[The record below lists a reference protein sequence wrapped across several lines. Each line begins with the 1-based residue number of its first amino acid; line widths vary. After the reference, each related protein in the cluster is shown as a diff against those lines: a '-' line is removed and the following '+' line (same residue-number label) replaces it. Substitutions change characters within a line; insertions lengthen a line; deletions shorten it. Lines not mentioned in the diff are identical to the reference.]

1 MNKKI
6 VIYIIILFSIII
18 IGTGVTLVIN
28 SNKKDDKK
36 ISKDIDEPYVP
47 NDVELDGFTYSFL
60 KLETNKKNMVYSPL
74 SIKYALF
81 MLNEGASSN
90 TQKEISDL
98 IGDELPT
105 KYENIDNVLSLANS
119 LFIRDSYKKHV
130 LSTYVDTLKEKFNA
144 EVFYDEFKDASNVNN
159 WIEEK
164 TFKIIKNMLK
174 DEQVQN
180 PNLEMILVNALAID
194 MEWQNK
200 FEEESTT
207 SRPFLREEDE
217 INVAMMHKSSSLP
230 SNMYYQDDKYNALLM
245 PLKKYED
252 TSLEF
257 IAIMPNSI
265 SLDSFLKDDKV
276 EENINNV
283 LNKLHSVNESEELSI
298 SIPRFEYEYSLR
310 LKDDLQVLGIKDA
323 FAENAD
329 FSNMSDSELQV
340 SDALH
345 KANIKL
351 SEKGIKA
358 GAATVILMTDKAS
371 FPEEKEYKYLNFNKP
386 FMYIIRDSKTHEC
399 WFVGTVYEPLLW
411 ENVKDDYNYR

>member
-1 MNKKI
+1 MN
-6 VIYIIILFSIII
+6 
-18 IGTGVTLVIN
+18 
-28 SNKKDDKK
+28 
-36 ISKDIDEPYVP
+36 
-47 NDVELDGFTYSFL
+47 
-60 KLETNKKNMVYSPL
+60 
-74 SIKYALF
+74 
-81 MLNEGASSN
+81 
-90 TQKEISDL
+90 
-98 IGDELPT
+98 
-105 KYENIDNVLSLANS
+105 
-119 LFIRDSYKKHV
+119 
-130 LSTYVDTLKEKFNA
+130 
-144 EVFYDEFKDASNVNN
+144 
-159 WIEEK
+159 
-164 TFKIIKNMLK
+164 
-174 DEQVQN
+174 
-180 PNLEMILVNALAID
+180 
-194 MEWQNK
+194 
-200 FEEESTT
+200 
-207 SRPFLREEDE
+207 
-217 INVAMMHKSSSLP
+217 
-230 SNMYYQDDKYNALLM
+230 
-245 PLKKYED
+245 
-252 TSLEF
+252 
-257 IAIMPNSI
+257 NSI
-265 SLDSFLKDDKV
+265 SLDSFLKDNKV